1 MNISVEPCGLNRKF
15 ILMNLYPL
23 YLHDLAGIREVMP
36 NRCGVFEED
45 DGIRTLQEQQ
55 GEFDIWW
62 EKEGLLFPYLIL
74 ADGLPAGFALI
85 ASGPYTESGSD
96 YMVNEFFILRP
107 YRGKGIG
114 EAAAGELFRRHPG
127 SWSLFTTPGE
137 RNRGSIAFWRKSL
150 ARHAG
155 EDGYTEEDLE
165 LEHFGCSKLFLFSS
179 AAEPSGGVL
188 EGIKQAVDAAE
199 SSTWMLAESTEAS
212 VGSPAEPLRECV
224 KPPAGSVAELP
235 AESEEP
241 PGKAT
246 ACSTDVRKA
255 SMADLPAIAALDAK
269 VIGHGG
275 RLAELEKHVRSGN
288 CLASLREG
296 RLAGFAAHDRSFFGQ
311 RFLQLI
317 MVDPD
322 DRRSGVGRSLMAAW
336 EAGFPGEKLFTS
348 TNESNMPMQLLCEA
362 MGYVRSGIVDN
373 LDEGDPEIIYC
384 RPPVA

>member
-1 MNISVEPCGLNRKF
+1 MNISVEPCGLDRKF

-23 YLHDLAGIREVMP
+23 YLHDLAGIREVLP

-45 DGIRTLQEQQ
+45 DGIQTLQEQQ

-74 ADGLPAGFALI
+74 ADGIPAGFALI

-107 YRGKGIG
+107 YRGKGVG

-137 RNRGSIAFWRKSL
+137 RNRGSISFWRKSL

-179 AAEPSGGVL
+179 AAETSGGVS
-188 EGIKQAVDAAE
+188 EGME
-199 SSTWMLAESTEAS
+199 T
-212 VGSPAEPLRECV
+212 PV
-224 KPPAGSVAELP
+224 KAI
-235 AESEEP
+235 
-241 PGKAT
+241 
-246 ACSTDVRKA
+246 ACSTEVRKA
-255 SMADLPAIAALDAK
+255 SMGDLPAIAALDAK
-269 VIGHGG
+269 AVGHGG
-275 RLAELEKHVRSGN
+275 RLAELEKHVRSGC
-288 CLASLREG
+288 CLVSLREG

-317 MVDPD
+317 IVDPD
-322 DRRSGVGRSLMAAW
+322 DRRSGVGRSLMEAW
-336 EAGFPGEKLFTS
+336 EAELPGHKLFTS
-348 TNESNMPMQLLCEA
+348 TNESNKPMQQLCEA
-362 MGYVRSGIVDN
+362 MGYVRSGVVDN

-384 RPPVA
+384 KPPVA